1 MQLTTLSK
9 RACEVFLF
17 LFIFVCS
24 SGFNDKLPFFFIF
37 VKMIS
42 LPNELLMQII
52 YFTERRYLIEYLFVS
67 KYTFQLV
74 RQRVYKKV
82 IFPDNEDIIEEQVV
96 QFCQLYGHSLETM
109 KLPQGQHFSDVVYEQ
124 VLKLCPKLDFLQSNI
139 YPKQLLKLSSF
150 MRPSTCFMTT
160 DVPIHLI
167 TNEDLD
173 LFHSAYQTTTY
184 FPCCPS
190 FFIFPSE
197 LVPEKNST
205 LTQISHY
212 FHHPGALSNAILPTF
227 GSDLLAL
234 TLNPY
239 DVLTASVARLIVSK
253 CPRLRYLVVPS
264 VKAEGLWMLLRWCH
278 TLAAIIVGDD
288 DNSIPMNDDEE
299 EESEEEEEF
308 DISNRQSSRRLLT
321 EIENE
326 RAVETIQHHKR
337 VWCVH
342 SCTTTHSNENKRTS
356 WHIGIV
362 PKL

>member
-1 MQLTTLSK
+1 
-9 RACEVFLF
+9 
-17 LFIFVCS
+17 
-24 SGFNDKLPFFFIF
+24 
-37 VKMIS
+37 MIS

-52 YFTERRYLIEYLFVS
+52 YFTEKPDVLQYLFVS

-74 RQRVYKKV
+74 RQRVYNKV
-82 IFPDNEDIIEEQVV
+82 IFPDSGEIVEDDVIN
-96 QFCQLYGHSLETM
+96 FCKLYGHSLETI
-109 KLPQGQHFSDVVYEQ
+109 KLPQAQHFSDAVYESI
-124 VLKLCPKLDFLQSNI
+124 LKLCPKLDFLQSNI
-139 YPKQLLKLSSF
+139 YPKQLKKLSSL
-150 MRPSTCFMTT
+150 MRPSTCFMIT

-167 TNEDLD
+167 THEDLD

-197 LVPEKNST
+197 LLPEKNST
-205 LTQISHY
+205 LTHISHY

-264 VKAEGLWMLLRWCH
+264 VKAEGLWMLLRWCQ
-278 TLAAIIVGDD
+278 TLATIIVGDD
-288 DNSIPMNDDEE
+288 DNSIPIDEDEEDEEDEE
-299 EESEEEEEF
+299 EEDF
-308 DISNRQSSRRLLT
+308 DIANRQSSRRLLT

-342 SCTTTHSNENKRTS
+342 SCTNQHLVNNNSNQKRTS
-356 WHIGIV
+356 WHIGII